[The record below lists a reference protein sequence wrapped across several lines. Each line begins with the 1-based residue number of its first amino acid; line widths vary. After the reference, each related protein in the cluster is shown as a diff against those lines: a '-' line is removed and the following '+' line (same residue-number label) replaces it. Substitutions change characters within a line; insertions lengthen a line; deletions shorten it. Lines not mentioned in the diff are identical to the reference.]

1 MSAYQY
7 ALASAKQVYHLTC
20 LLPVQQKFVLTAQ
33 LRRSMVL
40 VCTRLSALANS
51 ESKERLKRNSELFI
65 RVYAE
70 LKTQIKMSLTL
81 GHFQAPQLQPLEATL
96 DQILRHCEQNLQPR

>member
-1 MSAYQY
+1 MSVYQY
-7 ALASAKQVYHLTC
+7 AMASAKQVYHLTC

-33 LRRSMVL
+33 LRRSIVM
-40 VCTRLSALANS
+40 VCTRLSAVAFSDN
-51 ESKERLKRNSELFI
+51 KERLKRNSELFI

-96 DQILRHCEQNLQPR
+96 DQILLYCENNLQPR